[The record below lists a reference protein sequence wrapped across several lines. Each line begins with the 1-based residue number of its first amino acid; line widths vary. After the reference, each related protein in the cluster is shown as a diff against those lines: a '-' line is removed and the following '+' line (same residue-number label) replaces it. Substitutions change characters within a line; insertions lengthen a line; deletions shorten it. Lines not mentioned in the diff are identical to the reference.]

1 MSDDNSQ
8 GEIDIL
14 REQMADMRLTD
25 KEWEQIKDI
34 TQYLSDHDCDDWV
47 DTLRGVL
54 NRLG

>member
-34 TQYLSDHDCDDWV
+34 IQYLSDHDCDDWV

>member
-1 MSDDNSQ
+1 MSDDNTQ